1 MYNGLKFQ
9 IESDVIT
16 ELSKMIG
23 KDFRTV
29 PDQPRRSSVESLRGN
44 LEDDGTGVG

>member
-9 IESDVIT
+9 MESDVIT

-23 KDFRTV
+23 MDFRTV
-29 PDQPRRSSVESLRGN
+29 PDHPRRKAVESLRGN
-44 LEDDGTGVG
+44 LEYDSTGIS